1 MLFRK
6 IEKNTLFLYVFMNL
20 NRKETA
26 LFVAQ
31 LIPMVGLLFLFTDLV
46 GCLFVGDDYHV
57 RAWFRCK
64 VFFFLTLFTSAY
76 LVGTNVLKWPLR
88 HLAYIG
94 YPLYLLVMALCGVF
108 SAPSDLL
115 GYKIAL
121 VLVPIVAQI
130 IKWYGKGLLRRF
142 LRFATHL
149 AGGRLICRKGLLVMS
164 STLLVV
170 VLAVKGI
177 YSLKGCFHIHLQEF
191 IVENIAISK
200 EPEKPNRDPNRK
212 DRRDPYRNYPRI
224 FNDLNDLQLEAARTN
239 GTPHPLTVAELEVGL
254 YGMQHVESNKLYK
267 VDPLTH
273 SAPYLVPKAK
283 SFLDDLGE
291 AFQDSLYNRGYD
303 RRHRFIVTSVYRT
316 QDHIKRLRRS
326 GNVNATK
333 NSCHQYGTTIDITY
347 VRFDKPA
354 EYRANDPKLLQLL
367 LQTVYDMREAGRCY
381 VKYERKQSCLHIT
394 VR

>member
-1 MLFRK
+1 
-6 IEKNTLFLYVFMNL
+6 MNL
-20 NRKETA
+20 NRKDTI

-64 VFFFLTLFTSAY
+64 VFAFLTAFTSAY
-76 LVGTNVLKWPLR
+76 LIGTNVLKWPLR
-88 HLAYIG
+88 QLAYVG
-94 YPLYLLVMALCGVF
+94 YPIYLLVAALCGAF
-108 SAPSDLL
+108 TTPHDLL

-121 VLVPIVAQI
+121 ALVPFVAQA
-130 IKWYGKGLLRRF
+130 IKWYGKGLLRHY
-142 LRFATHL
+142 LRFANHFAHGHL
-149 AGGRLICRKGLLVMS
+149 FSRRGLGFFTT
-164 STLLVV
+164 TLL
-170 VLAVKGI
+170 LLLLIIIGI
-177 YSLKGCFHIHLQEF
+177 YQLRGTCHIHLSD
-191 IVENIAISK
+191 VIAESISMPFK
-200 EPEKPNRDPNRK
+200 EPEKPNHDPALT

-224 FNDLNDLQLEAARTN
+224 FNDLNDTQLEAAYAN
-239 GTPHPLTVAELEVGL
+239 GTERPLTIEELEIGAFGL
-254 YGMQHVESNKLYK
+254 QHITTNKLYK
-267 VDPLTH
+267 IDPLTH

-283 SFLDDLGE
+283 ELLDDLGE

-326 GNVNATK
+326 NVNASQ

-354 EYRANDPKLLQLL
+354 EHIANDMKLQQLL
-367 LQTVYDMREAGRCY
+367 FQTVYDMHKADRCY